1 MGRTVE
7 VEHSRIISLGTQ
19 PASLPAAS
27 ASVFIG
33 TFGAVLALIVFFLLF
48 DTFVARIDQAEARS
62 RALSDYREGMAFLA
76 AGRVNDAADQFRTA
90 SAMDRNNTVYEIAL
104 ARAVLR
110 QGDIGT
116 AEQLLRSILQR
127 DPTDGVANVLL
138 ARVLV
143 GQRRIEDAIAYYHRA
158 VYSRW
163 RSAEGG
169 SSVQARLELIDLLAS
184 TKAREQLLAEL
195 LAIQDQPLGNSAQ
208 RDHFGYLF
216 LIAGSPS
223 RAAEAFRQAVRANP
237 QDFHAYAGLGEAS
250 LELGEY
256 ATAASQLTKAKRL
269 APGDTTVAD
278 RLAIAH
284 VLAALD
290 PSLRGLRLKD
300 RYERSRSLLR
310 LTLETVAR
318 CPLDSVAS
326 ASAVVADSALSAVR
340 SGDPSTLDELFDRD
354 VSLAQRLWNLAPAQC
369 DSRSSI
375 YGRALALLDAK
386 LAR

>member
-1 MGRTVE
+1 MFV
-7 VEHSRIISLGTQ
+7 
-19 PASLPAAS
+19 
-27 ASVFIG
+27 G

-62 RALSDYREGMAFLA
+62 RALSDYREGMTFLA

-90 SAMDRNNTVYEIAL
+90 SSMDRNNTAYEIAL

-110 QGDIGT
+110 QGDT
-116 AEQLLRSILQR
+116 ENADQLLRSILQR
-127 DPTDGVANVLL
+127 DPTDGAANVLL
-138 ARVLV
+138 ARLLV

-158 VYSRW
+158 VYGHW
-163 RSAEGG
+163 RSAESGG
-169 SSVQARLELIDLLAS
+169 SVQARLELIDLLAS

-223 RAAEAFRQAVRANP
+223 RAAEAFRHAIRANP
-237 QDFHAYAGLGEAS
+237 QDSHAYAGLGEAS
-250 LELGEY
+250 LEMGEY

-278 RLAIAH
+278 RLAIAR

-300 RYERSRSLLR
+300 RYGRSRSLLR

-318 CPLDSVAS
+318 CPLDSAAS
-326 ASAVVADSALSAVR
+326 AYAAMADSALSAVH
-340 SGDPSTLDELFDRD
+340 SGNPSTLDELFDRD
-354 VSLAQRLWNLAPAQC
+354 MSLAQRLWNLAPAQC

-375 YGRALALLDAK
+375 DGRALALLDAK
-386 LAR
+386 LSR